1 MAYETL
7 LYDKRN
13 AIGYVKINRL
23 EKLNALN
30 RKVMEELFDCFQAL
44 QIDEEVRVVI
54 LTGSGEKAFVAGAD
68 INELALQG
76 PVEGKETARFG
87 QWVLDLIENLGKP
100 VIAAING

>member
-13 AIGYVKINRL
+13 AIGYVKINRP

-44 QIDEEVRVVI
+44 QKDEEVRVVI

-68 INELALQG
+68 INELALARPRG
-76 PVEGKETARFG
+76 GKGNFPVWAAGVRF
-87 QWVLDLIENLGKP
+87 DRKP
-100 VIAAING
+100 WQTGDRGD